1 MGRLSTH
8 VLDTTHGRPGAGM
21 RFALYRMDGE
31 MREKLAEGE
40 TDADGRAPR
49 PLLEDADFRP
59 GRYQLVYQVAAYFR
73 GHGVALPEPPFLDEV
88 TLTFGLA
95 DAPHYHVPLLVSP
108 FGYTTYRGS

>member
-21 RFALYRMDGE
+21 RFTLYRVEGE
-31 MREKLAEGE
+31 RREKLAEGA
-40 TDADGRAPR
+40 TDTDGRAAQ
-49 PLLEDADFRP
+49 PLLEGAAFRP
-59 GRYQLVYQVAAYFR
+59 GRYQLVYQVADYFR
-73 GHGVALPEPPFLDEV
+73 GRGVALPEPPFLDEV
-88 TLTFGLA
+88 TLAFGLA